1 MISRNRILSAPQGA
15 LLFAFLLAAI
25 RVVTA
30 VDLVRVPAAARQVD
44 FIKDI
49 QPIFAERCVG
59 CHGPKKQE
67 AEFRLDAKEIAL
79 KGGELG
85 PAIVPGK
92 SAESLLIRLVAEV
105 EPGKFMPKKGE
116 RLNAEQ
122 IGLLRAWIDQGA
134 VWPESASVKT
144 EDPRQ
149 HWAFKPPVRPPDPQ
163 VKNSAWV
170 RNPIDAFILTRLE
183 KEGLQPSPEAN
194 RVALIRRL
202 SLDLT
207 GLPPTLEKIDRFLA
221 DKDPQAY
228 RNLVEHYLASPHYGE
243 RWGRHWLDV
252 ARYAD
257 SNGYEKDLPRSIWPY
272 RDWVIN
278 ALNRDLPFDQFTIE
292 QLAGDLLA
300 DATLDQKVATGFLR
314 NSMVNEEGGVDP
326 EQFRVEAIIDRI
338 DTLGKAFLGLTV
350 NCAQCHNHKYDPIKQ
365 KEYYQLFAF
374 LNNDD
379 EPQMEVPSEEQQ
391 AKRTAILKSISDIED
406 RLLTETPDLPERM
419 SAWETQMADLV
430 RDWVVLDPDAY
441 YGAVGTKFTKL
452 SDKSL
457 LATASSPPVSAY
469 TISLKT
475 KMTNITGFRL
485 EVLRDP
491 NLPMYGP
498 GRARNGNFV
507 LTEITA
513 WAAPQSDPARTNK
526 IVFTNAT
533 ADLSQ
538 KDFSITAAVDGIST
552 NKTGWGADGGP
563 GRRNLDHR
571 AVFEA
576 KEPIGY
582 TEGTILTFHMEQVFG
597 SEHTIGR
604 FRLSA
609 STGPKPLRA
618 DPLSLELRQIVSS
631 PSDKRSKE
639 QHRKL
644 FSAYRVTDKGFADA
658 NKKINEQMDQW
669 PVPPTTLV
677 LAPRSE
683 PRETHIFKRGD
694 FRKPGTGVVAGVPA
708 ILNPL
713 PKEAPLN
720 RLTLAKWLIDK
731 QHPTVARVI
740 VNRIWQQYFGRGL
753 VSTAEDFGTQG
764 DKPSHPELLD
774 WLATQFMSQGWSIKH
789 VHRLIA
795 NSSTYRQSSVVSPQL
810 HERDQF
816 NIFLARG
823 PRFRVESELIR
834 DIALSASGLLSPRI
848 GGPSVY
854 PPIPEGVLSLGYGV
868 PMAWPPGTN
877 DNRFRR
883 GMYTFWKRA
892 VPYPSMLAF
901 DSPTGDFSCPR
912 RIRSNTPLQA
922 LTTLNDPAFFEAA
935 QALGL
940 RVLKE
945 GSGDERRRGRLAFR
959 LCTGRDPDDAELNT
973 ILELYLDQL
982 ADLEEHT
989 TRAVTVASRDPKN
1002 PPPDINLHKA
1012 AAWTIVSR
1020 VLLNLDETVTKQ

>member
-1 MISRNRILSAPQGA
+1 MPTL
-15 LLFAFLLAAI
+15 LLAA
-25 RVVTA
+25 
-30 VDLVRVPAAARQVD
+30 VRIGLAIDPAKLPPATRQVE
-44 FIKDI
+44 FVRDI
-49 QPIFAERCVG
+49 QPIFAEHCLA

-67 AEFRLDAKEIAL
+67 AEFRLDAKDIAL

-85 PAIVPGK
+85 TAILPGK
-92 SAESLLIRLVAEV
+92 SAESLLIRLVAEAQ
-105 EPGKFMPKKGE
+105 PGKFMPKKGE
-116 RLNAEQ
+116 RLTSEQ

-134 VWPESASVKT
+134 VWPDSASVKT
-144 EDPRQ
+144 VDPRK
-149 HWAFKPPVRPPDPQ
+149 HWAFKPPVRPTEPK
-163 VKNSAWV
+163 VKNSGWV
-170 RNPIDAFILTRLE
+170 RNPIDSFILSRLE
-183 KEGLQPSPEAN
+183 REGLQPSPEAD
-194 RVALIRRL
+194 RVTLIRRL

-207 GLPPTLEKIDRFLA
+207 GLPPTLEEIDRFLA
-221 DKDPQAY
+221 DNDPQAY

-292 QLAGDLLA
+292 QLAGDLLPN
-300 DATLDQKVATGFLR
+300 ATLEQKVATGFLR

-338 DTLGKAFLGLTV
+338 DTVGKAFLGLTV

-379 EPQMEVPSEEQQ
+379 EPQMEVPNEEQQ
-391 AKRTAILKSISDIED
+391 AKRRAILRSISEIED
-406 RLLTETPDLPERM
+406 RLLAETPDVAEKM
-419 SAWETQMADLV
+419 SAWETQMKDLV
-430 RDWVVLDPDAY
+430 RKWEVLDPMAY

-469 TISLKT
+469 TISVKT

-498 GRARNGNFV
+498 GRAKNGNFV
-507 LTEITA
+507 LTEFTA
-513 WAAPQSDPARTNK
+513 WAAPESDPAKTNR

-533 ADLSQ
+533 ADMSQ
-538 KDFSITAAVDGIST
+538 KDFPISAAIDGINT

-576 KEPIGY
+576 KEPMGY
-582 TEGTILTFHMEQVFG
+582 PAGTVLTFHMEQVFG

-609 STGPKPLRA
+609 TTGSKPLKA
-618 DPLSLELRQIVSS
+618 DPLSVELREIVSR

-639 QHRKL
+639 EDRKL
-644 FSAYRVTDKGFADA
+644 FSAYRITDKRFADD
-658 NKKINEQMDQW
+658 NKKINDQMDQW
-669 PVPPTTLV
+669 PTPPTTLV
-677 LAPRSE
+677 LAARPD

-694 FRKPGTGVVAGVPA
+694 FRKPGESVVAGVPA

-713 PKEAPLN
+713 PKDAPLN
-720 RLTLAKWLIDK
+720 RLTLAKWLVDK
-731 QHPTVARVI
+731 RHPTVARVI

-753 VSTAEDFGTQG
+753 VSTAEDLGTQG

-774 WLATQFMSQGWSIKH
+774 WLATEFMEQGWSIKH
-789 VHRLIA
+789 IHRLIA
-795 NSSTYRQSSVVSPQL
+795 NSATYRQSSLVSPQL
-810 HERDQF
+810 YERDQF
-816 NIFLARG
+816 NILLARG
-823 PRFRVESELIR
+823 PRFRVESEIIR

-868 PMAWPPGTN
+868 PMAWPIATN

-901 DSPTGDFSCPR
+901 DSPTGEFSCPR

-935 QALGL
+935 QALGM

-945 GSGDERRRGRLAFR
+945 GAPSPQPSPPVEERETERARGRLAFR
-959 LCTGRDPDDAELNT
+959 LCTGRKPDETELNT
-973 ILELYLDQL
+973 VLQLYRDQL

-989 TRAVTVASRDPKN
+989 MRAVTVASHDPKN
-1002 PPPDINLHKA
+1002 PAADVNLHKA
-1012 AAWTIVSR
+1012 AAWTMVSR